1 MDLGP
6 FEEREMRKSKVTKN
20 TIVAILDEG
29 EAVIP
34 RAEVQNT
41 LMATV
46 QPTERIKLGSL
57 LRSIALEAGGLT
69 DTELN
74 RFDQA
79 RDKSPAEPMRFE

>member
-1 MDLGP
+1 
-6 FEEREMRKSKVTKN
+6 MRKSKVTKN
-20 TIVAILDEG
+20 PIVAILGEG
-29 EAVIP
+29 QAVISG
-34 RAEVQNT
+34 AEVQNT

-46 QPTERIKLGSL
+46 QPAERIKLGSL

-69 DTELN
+69 DTEWN